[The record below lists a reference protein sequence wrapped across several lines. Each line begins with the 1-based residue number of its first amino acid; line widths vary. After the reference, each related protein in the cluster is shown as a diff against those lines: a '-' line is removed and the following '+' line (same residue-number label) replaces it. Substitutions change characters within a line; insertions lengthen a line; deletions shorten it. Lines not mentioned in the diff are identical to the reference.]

1 MVTRPESRTTTL
13 ALALLAGSLLACK
26 MFKKGE
32 EEALPEVPSA
42 VVPPAASEA
51 DAPPQPEAPAPTT
64 ALKLGDVKRFADK
77 EKQAE
82 GVVKVL
88 EADAKV
94 FNEPDVNAQHVAELN
109 KDIFVSRLA
118 TLDDF
123 VLVEFPSG
131 VGELSPGWVQAK
143 VLSDPDTKV
152 TEEKVKEQQAAAK
165 IVADKKDDA
174 TDKKETAKAD
184 DKADDKADTK
194 ETVKDDKTD
203 DKVDTKET
211 AKDDKADDETKEAPK
226 DDTGGNTSTTGETK
240 VKRKKKG

>member
-1 MVTRPESRTTTL
+1 MVTRPEPRTTTL

-32 EEALPEVPSA
+32 EEQLPTVPSA
-42 VVPPAASEA
+42 TVAPAASQA
-51 DAPPQPEAPAPTT
+51 ATPPPPPAEPPAPTA

-77 EKQAE
+77 EKKAE

-94 FNEPDVNAQHVAELN
+94 FNEPDVKTQHVAELN
-109 KDIFVSRLA
+109 KNIFVSRLA

-143 VLSDPDTKV
+143 FLSDPDAKV
-152 TEEKVKEQQAAAK
+152 SEEKVKQQAAAK
-165 IVADKKDDA
+165 IVADQ
-174 TDKKETAKAD
+174 DK
-184 DKADDKADTK
+184 DKAAAAAAT
-194 ETVKDDKTD
+194 
-203 DKVDTKET
+203 T
-211 AKDDKADDETKEAPK
+211 ATGTTTTGTATTGGTTEAAEETKEEPQEE
-226 DDTGGNTSTTGETK
+226 GGTSTSTSTTGAQK

>member
-1 MVTRPESRTTTL
+1 MVTRPEPRTTTL

-32 EEALPEVPSA
+32 EEQLPAVPSA
-42 VVPPAASEA
+42 TVAPTVTQAA
-51 DAPPQPEAPAPTT
+51 APAPPKEEPP
-64 ALKLGDVKRFADK
+64 APAAPKLGDVKRFADK
-77 EKQAE
+77 EKKAE

-94 FNEPDVNAQHVAELN
+94 FNEPDIKAQHVAELN

-143 VLSDPDTKV
+143 FLSDPDAKV
-152 TEEKVKEQQAAAK
+152 SEEKVKQQAAAK
-165 IVADKKDDA
+165 IVADK
-174 TDKKETAKAD
+174 DK
-184 DKADDKADTK
+184 
-194 ETVKDDKTD
+194 DKTAAAA
-203 DKVDTKET
+203 TTTGTTTTATTTGTATTGAAAETTEEPKE
-211 AKDDKADDETKEAPK
+211 ES
-226 DDTGGNTSTTGETK
+226 GGSTSTSTTGDPPK
-240 VKRKKKG
+240 PKRKKRG